1 MDPTSALAD
10 LTEISGRL
18 EAAVVFVSDG
28 SVLASTTADE
38 ARAQRLARAALDLL
52 QEAAAVQPGGERR
65 PTELEV
71 ALREG
76 SVFVVVDDGRG
87 VVATV
92 STGAPAGLVL
102 YDLKSCLRAIDA
114 PAKASPRRAS
124 RKKAA
129 ADA

>member
-1 MDPTSALAD
+1 MDASSALAD
-10 LTEISGRL
+10 LTEISGHVQT
-18 EAAVVFVSDG
+18 AVVFAGAG
-28 SVLASTTADE
+28 SVLASTSASE
-38 ARAQRLARAALDLL
+38 ERSHRLARAALDLL
-52 QEAAAVQPGGERR
+52 EEAAGVQAGGERR

-76 SVFVVVDDGRG
+76 SVFVVRDDVRG

-102 YDLKSCLRAIDA
+102 YDLKSCLRAIDE
-114 PAKASPRRAS
+114 PAKAQSGRAS
-124 RKKAA
+124 RKKTT